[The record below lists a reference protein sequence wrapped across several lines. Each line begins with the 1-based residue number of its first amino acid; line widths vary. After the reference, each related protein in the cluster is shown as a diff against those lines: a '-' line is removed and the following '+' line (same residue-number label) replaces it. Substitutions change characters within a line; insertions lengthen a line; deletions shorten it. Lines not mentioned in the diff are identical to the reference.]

1 MLNFGNKEFRNL
13 QEQVLKNANDVE
25 EIKQSLGT
33 ALPNPIPGPQG
44 PAGESITGPRGERGA
59 IWTVGTDFPTSP
71 TIYDMHLKGTDVY
84 QYNGTKWVLY
94 SSIQGAQGLPGAKG
108 ETGERGPQGIQGP
121 RGIQGPVGP
130 VIKIIG
136 IYSDITKAPSPLSLY
151 VNQRN
156 SGVLIGASDPYTLYI
171 ITGET
176 VQQAA

>member
-44 PAGESITGPRGERGA
+44 PVGESITGPRGERGA
-59 IWTVGTDFPTSP
+59 IWTVGTDFPASP
-71 TIYDMHLKGTDVY
+71 KLYDMHLKGTDVY

-94 SSIQGAQGLPGAKG
+94 RSIQGTQGLPGAKG
-108 ETGERGPQGIQGP
+108 ETGIQGPQGEQGP
-121 RGIQGPVGP
+121 QGKQGPIGP
-130 VIKIIG
+130 IVKIIG
-136 IYSDITKAPSPLSLY
+136 IYSDITKAPSPSSLY
-151 VNQRN
+151 ANQRN
-156 SGVLIGASDPYTLYI
+156 SGALVGASAPYILYI

-176 VQQAA
+176 IQQAA